1 MQEGGAVVGLFLPF
15 CPALRQFS
23 RMRIDPAW
31 VSLAWHYLAQCTER
45 NSVMGSDVILSCWNK
60 LVGWSHSPV
69 VYGWVAEPCVL
80 NPSILLTVLIAVVQF
95 DGPSPHPLGWEFPY
109 FLSLGVW
116 GGRSYT
122 CRRPASGWGL
132 VCLSL
137 RGIVGLVFNYLCLCF
152 FSPTSLLSL
161 HSPLP

>member
-1 MQEGGAVVGLFLPF
+1 MQEGGAVAGLFLPF
-15 CPALRQFS
+15 CPALRQVS

-45 NSVMGSDVILSCWNK
+45 NSVMGSDVTLSCWNK
-60 LVGWSHSPV
+60 PVGRSHSPV

-80 NPSILLTVLIAVVQF
+80 NPSVLPTFLIVVAQF
-95 DGPSPHPLGWEFPY
+95 DAPSPHPLGWESPY

-116 GGRSYT
+116 GGEKLH
-122 CRRPASGWGL
+122 RPQAGL
-132 VCLSL
+132 RMGAGLSVCM
-137 RGIVGLVFNYLCLCF
+137 GLWAWCLIIYVSVF